1 MMTNTGVVA
10 ILVLMAWGV
19 LVAQYA
25 DRIAACLERLAD
37 WFDHV
42 STEVK

>member
-10 ILVLMAWGV
+10 ILALMACGV

-25 DRIAACLERLAD
+25 DRIASQLEHLAD
-37 WFDHV
+37 WLDHV
-42 STEVK
+42 RTEVK

>member
-10 ILVLMAWGV
+10 ILALMACGV

-25 DRIAACLERLAD
+25 DRIASRLEHLAD
-37 WFDHV
+37 WLDHV
-42 STEVK
+42 RTKVK